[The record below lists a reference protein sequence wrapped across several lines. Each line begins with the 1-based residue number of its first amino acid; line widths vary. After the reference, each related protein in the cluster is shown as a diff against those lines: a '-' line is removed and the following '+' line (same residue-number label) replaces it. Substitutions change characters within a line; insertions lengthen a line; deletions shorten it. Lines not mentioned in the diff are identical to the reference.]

1 MISKEKIEAKLAA
14 LPAKSGHARI
24 LRRKLEKRFPE
35 VSAPPVV
42 EDVVEPVVEEVVE
55 PVAEEVEEQPKKR
68 VTRKK
73 KKD

>member
-42 EDVVEPVVEEVVE
+42 EEVVEPVVV
-55 PVAEEVEEQPKKR
+55 EEVEEQLKKR

>member
-42 EDVVEPVVEEVVE
+42 EEVVEPVVEEV
-55 PVAEEVEEQPKKR
+55 EEQLKKR